1 MQTVTAQIKNNCG
14 ETYEA
19 RNGKSLIAPGSALK
33 EWKCFIRT
41 SFCIQKTTSSF
52 SPPEKIKMILPS
64 QDPLEVSFRSSA
76 GCLGFLEEL
85 SCKTPQRHI
94 PKERGLSLWGLLL
107 LIFSLNLP
115 SVLKHAGIDSNR
127 TNGSVMLRLMKL
139 SYQFVVFWLQPDGCC
154 VQEPAEV
161 ALWAADRKGQAG
173 SLSECS
179 YYFAISKCGQ
189 NWLQS
194 IFCIYSVKEAWSLAE
209 LNESVL
215 MLTAFLC

>member
-139 SYQFVVFWLQPDGCC
+139 SYQFVVFWLQPDGCKSQQKLPC
-154 VQEPAEV
+154 ER
-161 ALWAADRKGQAG
+161 LTGRDRQGAWVNVVII
-173 SLSECS
+173 LLLANVDRTD
-179 YYFAISKCGQ
+179 Y
-189 NWLQS
+189 NL
-194 IFCIYSVKEAWSLAE
+194 YSVFTALRKHGIL
-209 LNESVL
+209 LN
-215 MLTAFLC
+215 